1 MYGFSNSQIIFSAF
15 VMKYGDRYP
24 LSNCIPSTTSNSVSS
39 VLASSTVITPSF
51 PTRCMASAIIEP
63 ISDSP
68 LAETVPTWAISEEV
82 LIFFDCFSTSAIT
95 AFAARSIPR
104 FKSIG
109 FMPAAT
115 ALTPPRTIA

>member
-1 MYGFSNSQIIFSAF
+1 
-15 VMKYGDRYP
+15 
-24 LSNCIPSTTSNSVSS
+24 
-39 VLASSTVITPSF
+39 
-51 PTRCMASAIIEP
+51 MASAIIEP

-68 LAETVPTWAISEEV
+68 LAETVPTWAISEDV

-95 AFAARSIPR
+95 AFAAKSIPR

-115 ALTPPRTIA
+115 ALTPPRTIACARTVAVVVPSPATSEVFDATSLSI